1 MLMHSKRGPGD
12 TGSARLEHNGR
23 IMGGQRAHAATGAT
37 AGGEIEALRRG
48 LGRDGLPIPAYETL
62 GIDMRSVEAGTAVVR
77 VTASPYLTTPDGGL
91 LPGTFAVLADA
102 CCGAAIVSAMAGGGA
117 TLTAQ
122 LRVEF
127 IRPLPAGHA
136 WIEGR
141 AEADA
146 VDEETG
152 LARAEIVDETDQL
165 LGVASMRI
173 MRTSMQKVQPET
185 LTPAAPGWSGGPEN
199 PAERRAERRAERPV
213 DSLAGVAS
221 RFADSGQSAWRFR
234 PPLAAANSYGMTH
247 GGVLG
252 LIAHEVASD
261 AIRSAA
267 GPGEEVLPLDL
278 VLNFYR
284 GVPVSAGHAAATARV
299 THRGRRFV
307 VAEGEVTGPD
317 GRRALRLSVGAQI
330 RAGVLTSQTDD

>member
-1 MLMHSKRGPGD
+1 MS
-12 TGSARLEHNGR
+12 
-23 IMGGQRAHAATGAT
+23 GQRADAAKGT
-37 AGGEIEALRRG
+37 AAEGEIEALRRG
-48 LGRDGLPIPAYETL
+48 LGRDGIPIPAYETL
-62 GIDMRSVEAGTAVVR
+62 GIEMRGVEAGAAAVR
-77 VTASPYLTTPDGGL
+77 VPASPYLTAPDGGL
-91 LPGTFAVLADA
+91 LPGAFAVLADA

-127 IRPLPAGHA
+127 IRPLPAGHT

-146 VDEETG
+146 VDDETG
-152 LARAEIVDETDQL
+152 LARAEIVDEADQL

-173 MRTSMQKVQPET
+173 MRTSLQKVPPGT
-185 LTPAAPGWSGGPEN
+185 VAPATPGRFGCPPSQ
-199 PAERRAERRAERPV
+199 AERPV
-213 DSLAGVAS
+213 DGLAGVAS
-221 RFADSGQSAWRFR
+221 RFADSGQSAWRIR
-234 PPLAAANSYGMTH
+234 PPLAAANSYGMVH

-261 AIRSAA
+261 AMRSAI
-267 GPGEEVLPLDL
+267 GPGQELLPLDL

-284 GVPVSAGHAAATARV
+284 GVPVLAGHAAATARV
-299 THRGRRFV
+299 THRGRRFI

-317 GRRALRLSVGAQI
+317 GRCALRLSVGAQI
-330 RAGVLTSQTDD
+330 RTAPVC

>member
-1 MLMHSKRGPGD
+1 MLMHGKRGPGD
-12 TGSARLEHNGR
+12 RGSARLQRNGR
-23 IMGGQRAHAATGAT
+23 IMGGQRASAAIGT
-37 AGGEIEALRRG
+37 AAEGEIEALRRG
-48 LGRDGLPIPAYETL
+48 AGRDGIPVPAYQTL
-62 GIDMRSVEAGTAVVR
+62 GIDMRSVEAGAAVVR
-77 VTASPYLTTPDGGL
+77 VPMSPYLTALDGGL
-91 LPGTFAVLADA
+91 LPGAFAVLADA

-127 IRPLPAGHA
+127 IRPQPSGHT

-152 LARAEIVDETDQL
+152 LARAEIVDEADQL

-173 MRTSMQKVQPET
+173 MRTSMQKVPPGT
-185 LTPAAPGWSGGPEN
+185 VVPAVPVRFGAPAGN
-199 PAERRAERRAERPV
+199 PAGRQAERPL
-213 DSLAGVAS
+213 DGLAGVAS
-221 RFADSGQSAWRFR
+221 RFGDSGQSAWRFR

-267 GPGEEVLPLDL
+267 GPGEELLPLDL

-284 GVPVSAGHAAATARV
+284 GIPVSAGHAAATARV

-330 RAGVLTSQTDD
+330 RAGVLASQTDD

>member
-1 MLMHSKRGPGD
+1 MLIHGKRGPDDMWQG
-12 TGSARLEHNGR
+12 AIPRNGR
-23 IMGGQRAHAATGAT
+23 IMGGQRVGAVTGTAAA
-37 AGGEIEALRRG
+37 GEIEALRRG
-48 LGRDGLPIPAYETL
+48 LGRDGIPIPAYQTL
-62 GIDMRSVEAGTAVVR
+62 GIEMRSVEAGAAVAR
-77 VTASPYLTTPDGGL
+77 VPASPYLTGPDGGL
-91 LPGTFAVLADA
+91 LPGAFAVLADA

-146 VDEETG
+146 VGDETG
-152 LARAEIVDETDQL
+152 LARAEIVDEADQL
-165 LGVASMRI
+165 LAVASLRI
-173 MRTSMQKVQPET
+173 MRTSMQKVPPET
-185 LTPAAPGWSGGPEN
+185 LAPAASGRFGGPEN
-199 PAERRAERRAERPV
+199 LAGRLAEHPLDGLV
-213 DSLAGVAS
+213 GVAS
-221 RFADSGQSAWRFR
+221 RFADSGQSTWRFR
-234 PPLAAANSYGMTH
+234 PPPAAANSYGMTH

-261 AIRSAA
+261 AIRSAI
-267 GPGEEVLPLDL
+267 GPGEELLPLDL

-299 THRGRRFV
+299 THRGRRFI
-307 VAEGEVTGPD
+307 VAEGEVIGPD
-317 GRRALRLSVGAQI
+317 SQRALRLSVGAHSSS
-330 RAGVLTSQTDD
+330 A